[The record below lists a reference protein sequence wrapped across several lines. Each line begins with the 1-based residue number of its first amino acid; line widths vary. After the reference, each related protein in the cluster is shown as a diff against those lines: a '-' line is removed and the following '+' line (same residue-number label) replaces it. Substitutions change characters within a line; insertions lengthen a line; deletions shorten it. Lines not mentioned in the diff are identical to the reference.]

1 MRLKSIEQLEYLG
14 VVNYIGFHV
23 WTLAVGGIYMETN
36 LIHLL
41 DSGNI
46 LNVWV

>member
-23 WTLAVGGIYMETN
+23 WTLAVGGIYHGDKFDTFAW
-36 LIHLL
+36 L
-41 DSGNI
+41 
-46 LNVWV
+46 W